1 MKDSKGTQTSQYGVV
16 AVKGLQ
22 HRWFSVN
29 FWKHFRIYFF
39 KEHHRRTTSELY
51 LALSM

>member
-1 MKDSKGTQTSQYGVV
+1 MYVRIYKIKDSKGTQTSQYGVV

-22 HRWFSVN
+22 HRCFSVN

-39 KEHHRRTTSELY
+39 QRTPPEDY
-51 LALSM
+51 F